1 MTSALKFEESCC
13 CALQMDTL
21 GWSEDG
27 EKLDHKVKKKQQQQQ
42 CEDTAIPKEHP
53 ESIFDGSGYGLT

>member
-13 CALQMDTL
+13 CALQMDTR

-27 EKLDHKVKKKQQQQQ
+27 EKLDHKVKKNNNGAKIQQFPT
-42 CEDTAIPKEHP
+42 DHP